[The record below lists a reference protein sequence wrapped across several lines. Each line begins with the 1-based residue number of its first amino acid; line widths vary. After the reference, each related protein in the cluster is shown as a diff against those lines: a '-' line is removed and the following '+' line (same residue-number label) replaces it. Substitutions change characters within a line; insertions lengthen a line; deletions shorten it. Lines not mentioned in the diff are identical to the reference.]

1 MNDWRVFCILVF
13 LYFYVFGFYDKKINF
28 AYAGIWRHMNMHLDM
43 AKNFGINMHMHM
55 DMVKNFSRR
64 MHMPFSCF
72 FKTLLW
78 ILFVSQIQ
86 KGSQIQMSFRI
97 DLTNPLDNSS
107 VEYLKYLINILTV
120 LDRWVTYPG
129 SDDYHQLSII
139 LILNET
145 IDSSQDNCHCQKK
158 HFYQKV
164 IKF

>member
-1 MNDWRVFCILVF
+1 
-13 LYFYVFGFYDKKINF
+13 
-28 AYAGIWRHMNMHLDM
+28 
-43 AKNFGINMHMHM
+43 MHM
-55 DMVKNFSRR
+55 DMVKNFGRHIHMH
-64 MHMPFSCF
+64 MHMPFSLF
-72 FKTLLW
+72 FTTLLSTWNFLSKKLTPQSQQNYSILPFW

-97 DLTNPLDNSS
+97 DLTNPLNNSS
-107 VEYLKYLINILTV
+107 VEYLKYLINNLTV

-129 SDDYHQLSII
+129 SDDYHQFSIL